1 MDADLLFLRGMG
13 NLYFAV
19 LFFFRFRR
27 SVEGMYD
34 AVIIGAGVSGSAAA
48 RELSRFRGNFCVLEK
63 EEDVCCGTSKA
74 NSAIVHAGFDA
85 PEGSLMAELNV
96 EGNRMMGE
104 LSEELDFPFQRI
116 GSLVICTDEH
126 DRGKLQE
133 LLERGR
139 ANGVP
144 DLRIVEREEL
154 RKMEPNVSDDAVAAL
169 YAPTGGIVCP
179 FLLNITM
186 AENAAVN
193 GVEFRFNTKV
203 NGIEKTEKGFCL
215 HTNNGEVSARTVVNA
230 AGVYADVIH
239 GMVSREKIHITLTF
253 WIKAP
258 ESMFLIRSSR
268 FRQKWEKEFWSLLRF
283 MEIFWSA
290 RQQWISRTRK
300 A

>member
-1 MDADLLFLRGMG
+1 
-13 NLYFAV
+13 
-19 LFFFRFRR
+19 
-27 SVEGMYD
+27 MYD

-179 FLLNITM
+179 FLLNI
-186 AENAAVN
+186 ASPW
-193 GVEFRFNTKV
+193 R
-203 NGIEKTEKGFCL
+203 KTPQSTGL
-215 HTNNGEVSARTVVNA
+215 NSVS
-230 AGVYADVIH
+230 
-239 GMVSREKIHITLTF
+239 
-253 WIKAP
+253 
-258 ESMFLIRSSR
+258 IRR
-268 FRQKWEKEFWSLLRF
+268 
-283 MEIFWSA
+283 
-290 RQQWISRTRK
+290 
-300 A
+300 